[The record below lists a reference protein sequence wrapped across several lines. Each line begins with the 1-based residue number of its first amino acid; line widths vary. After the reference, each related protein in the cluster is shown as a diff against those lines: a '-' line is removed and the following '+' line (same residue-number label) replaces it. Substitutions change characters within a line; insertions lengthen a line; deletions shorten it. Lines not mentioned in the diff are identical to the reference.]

1 LNTLPLAPG
10 ESGSMLAPLIARR
23 ELSVAQT
30 PPSLLNRLREHP
42 DDAGAWLRFDD
53 LYRPLLQT
61 WLRRYAVQCQDAD
74 DLVQQVLEVVVREMP
89 RFHYEPAK
97 GRFRAWLRSIM
108 VNQLRAFWRSQQ
120 SRPKADSK
128 FFDHILEQL
137 EDEKSDLSR
146 LWDQEHDQHV
156 SRRLLALI
164 EPDFSPTTWQAF
176 RRLMDGAKAK
186 GIAADLGISANAVYL
201 AKSSVIKRL
210 REEIEGLTD

>member
-1 LNTLPLAPG
+1 
-10 ESGSMLAPLIARR
+10 MLASLIDRP
-23 ELSVAQT
+23 EFSVAQT

-42 DDAGAWLRFDD
+42 DDADAWRRFDD

-61 WLRRYAVQCQDAD
+61 WLRRYAVQPQDAD

-89 RFHYEPAK
+89 GFHYEPAK
-97 GRFRAWLRSIM
+97 GRYRAWLRSIL
-108 VNQLRAFWRSQQ
+108 VNQLRGFWRSQQ

-128 FFDHILEQL
+128 FFDRILEEL
-137 EDEKSDLSR
+137 EDENSDLSR
-146 LWDQEHDQHV
+146 LWEQEHDQHV

-186 GIAADLGISANAVYL
+186 KVAADLGISVNAVYL

>member
-1 LNTLPLAPG
+1 MLPSLFPRLGYSQGENLLLCVELA
-10 ESGSMLAPLIARR
+10 
-23 ELSVAQT
+23 VAQT

-42 DDAGAWLRFDD
+42 DDAEAWRRFDD

-61 WLRRYAVQCQDAD
+61 WLRRYAVQPQDAD

-89 RFHYEPAK
+89 SFHYEPAK

-120 SRPKADSK
+120 ARPKTDSD
-128 FFDHILEQL
+128 FFDRILEQL

-164 EPDFSPTTWQAF
+164 EPDFSPATWQAF

-186 GIAADLGISANAVYL
+186 DVAADLGISANAVYL
-201 AKSSVIKRL
+201 AKSSILKRL